1 MKARRGVTLM
11 ELIVA
16 LTVTGFMA
24 AIGTATFSSIID
36 NRRII
41 RESTAE
47 TEKAAAL
54 RETLRAWLLPATVQV
69 QIGGIP
75 RGSRQSNVRAVSTN
89 ATTRT
94 PNGAEAVAPAA
105 VTGDE
110 LVFTTTAPNPA
121 NAPNARMR
129 LFIDLDEET
138 PEQGLTLEYQVNV
151 QSPLQRRQLDSTVT
165 GMVIEYLDRR
175 TRRWISA
182 TDATALQ
189 PMALR
194 LTLAAAEGTIAPT
207 LMSLPMVVTIN
218 QSAVNAPP
226 RTPAR

>member
-1 MKARRGVTLM
+1 MKARAGVTLM

-24 AIGTATFSSIID
+24 AIGTATFGSIID

-41 RESTAE
+41 REATSE
-47 TEKAAAL
+47 TERAAAL
-54 RETLRAWLLPATVQV
+54 RETLRAWLLPASLQV

-75 RGSRQSNVRAVSTN
+75 RGSRQSNTRAVASN

-94 PNGAEAVAPAA
+94 PNGAETVLPAA

-110 LVFTTTAPNPA
+110 LIFTTTAPNPA

-129 LFIDLDEET
+129 LFIDEDEQT
-138 PEQGLTLEYQVNV
+138 PEQGLTLEYQVNQ
-151 QSPLQRRQLDSTVT
+151 QSPLQRKQLDSTVT
-165 GMVIEYLDRR
+165 GMLIEYLDRP
-175 TRRWISA
+175 TRRWVTA
-182 TDATALQ
+182 TQAASLQ
-189 PMALR
+189 PRAVR
-194 LTLAAAEGTIAPT
+194 LTLTSAEGVIAPT
-207 LMSLPMVVTIN
+207 LLSLPTIVTIT
-218 QSAVNAPP
+218 QSQVNAPP

>member
-1 MKARRGVTLM
+1 MKARAGVTLM

-24 AIGTATFSSIID
+24 AIGTATFGSIID

-41 RESTAE
+41 REATSE
-47 TEKAAAL
+47 TERAAAL
-54 RETLRAWLLPATVQV
+54 RETLRAWLLPASIQV
-69 QIGGIP
+69 QIGGVP
-75 RGSRQSNVRAVSTN
+75 RGSRQSNQRNVASI

-94 PNGAEAVAPAA
+94 PNGAETVVPAA

-110 LVFTTTAPNPA
+110 LIFTTTAPNPA

-129 LFIDLDEET
+129 VFIDADEET
-138 PEQGLTLEYQVNV
+138 PEQGLTLEYQVNQ
-151 QSPLQRRQLDSTVT
+151 QSPLQRKQLDSTVT
-165 GMVIEYLDRR
+165 GLVIEYLDRR
-175 TRRWISA
+175 TRRWVSA

-194 LTLAAAEGTIAPT
+194 LTLTAAEGTIPQT
-207 LMSLPMVVTIN
+207 LMSLPIVTTIV
-218 QSAVNAPP
+218 QSQVNAPP